1 MATPQEILKLP
12 YERILLPEE
21 EGGYSAYIA
30 EFEGCAADG
39 ETADEALSNLN
50 EAALAWI
57 SAEQAAGRSIPEA
70 WSVQEFSGK
79 ILLRLPKSIHQQLAR
94 QADKEGVSLN
104 QYIVQ
109 KLSGD
114 VRQDQMAEIWI
125 ATLKKEMVHTYMRS
139 HVWKIIRTRATPNK
153 ISKLP
158 SAGITSWLVS
168 GNVGMIEEKR

>member
-1 MATPQEILKLP
+1 MPTPQEIMKLP

-39 ETADEALSNLN
+39 ETADEALKNLN

-57 SAEQAAGRSIPEA
+57 SAEQMAGRNIPEA
-70 WSVQEFSGK
+70 WSLQEFSGK
-79 ILLRLPKSIHQQLAR
+79 ILLRLPKTVHQQLAR

-104 QYIVQ
+104 HYLVQ

-114 VRQDQMAEIWI
+114 VRQDQLIDLWTANMASI
-125 ATLKKEMVHTYMRS
+125 KKEILLAYRVR
-139 HVWKIIRTRATPNK
+139 
-153 ISKLP
+153 L
-158 SAGITSWLVS
+158 
-168 GNVGMIEEKR
+168 